1 MNNWER
7 AFAESLDAAPADV
20 VRWWHRNEVKRPWSV
35 SLVHPEGGRFFPD
48 FIISID
54 GRKRDDGIL
63 LADPK
68 AMWEQSEQPGK
79 VLTEHPSY
87 RKALIITKA
96 GLYGWHP
103 IVWDAKTQKPAPRR
117 RMGMGPGCGVVRKP
131 HAR

>member
-35 SLVHPEGGRFFPD
+35 SLVLPEGGRFFPD

-68 AMWEQSEQPGK
+68 AMWEQSEQHGK

-87 RKALIITKA
+87 GKALIITKA

-103 IVWDAKTQKPAPRR
+103 IVLDAKTQKPALAAHGRGIRR
-117 RMGMGPGCGVVRKP
+117 RGGEVF
-131 HAR
+131 